1 MKKELTIERSGSN
14 ILIPFG
20 QICDLV
26 EEISGNLNHYDLR
39 MRVLAILRMRFVS
52 RVKDKCVF
60 DYNVFAKT
68 SKSEFK
74 QIRSV
79 GKKTLAILVELQDY
93 LINKIGGASSY
104 DESKLRQDVAELAE
118 KLFIS
123 NSLYKAYE
131 KYLQDMSELNAP
143 SVIPYH
149 EYIYISAND
158 FIRTKNNYL
167 KTGKLC

>member
-52 RVKDKCVF
+52 RVKDNSVF
-60 DYNVFAKT
+60 NYNAFAKT
-68 SKSEFK
+68 SKSEFA

-79 GKKTLAILVELQDY
+79 GKKTLAILIELQDY
-93 LINKIGGASSY
+93 LIDNIGGASSY

-131 KYLQDMSELNAP
+131 KYLQDMSAQNAT
-143 SVIPYH
+143 SVVPYH
-149 EYIYISAND
+149 EFIYASAND
-158 FIRTKNNYL
+158 FIITKNNYL
-167 KTGKLC
+167 KTGKL

>member
-1 MKKELTIERSGSN
+1 MKKELTIERSGSS

-26 EEISGNLNHYDLR
+26 EEIFNDLNQYDLR
-39 MRVLAILRMRFVS
+39 MRVLTILRMRFAS
-52 RVKDKCVF
+52 RVKDKSVF
-60 DYNVFAKT
+60 DYNAFAKT
-68 SKSEFK
+68 SKCEFK

-93 LINKIGGASSY
+93 LIDKIGGASSY

-123 NSLYKAYE
+123 NSLYNAYE
-131 KYLQDMSELNAP
+131 KYLQDMSALNAT
-143 SVIPYH
+143 SVVPYH
-149 EYIYISAND
+149 EFIYAIAND

-167 KTGKLC
+167 KTGKL

>member
-1 MKKELTIERSGSN
+1 MKKELTIERSGSS

-26 EEISGNLNHYDLR
+26 EEIFNDLNQYDLR
-39 MRVLAILRMRFVS
+39 MRVLTILRMRFVS
-52 RVKDKCVF
+52 RVKDKSVF
-60 DYNVFAKT
+60 DYNAFAKT

-93 LINKIGGASSY
+93 LIDKIGGASSY

-131 KYLQDMSELNAP
+131 KYQQNMSALNATN
-143 SVIPYH
+143 VVTYH
-149 EYIYISAND
+149 EYIYAIAND

-167 KTGKLC
+167 KTGKL